1 MITQHLRTLY
11 VYICIHVGPPV
22 YYCIVTHYSSELV
35 LPWDPLAESYQTM
48 AAAQRSVVCLQ
59 CPLVVDEVGPEA
71 PESPSRELFQKDAA
85 VKVLGMMTM
94 GVLCSC
100 MNTIK

>member
-1 MITQHLRTLY
+1 MITQYVCTLY
-11 VYICIHVGPPV
+11 VYICIGPPV
-22 YYCIVTHYSSELV
+22 YYCTVTHYSSELA
-35 LPWDPLAESYQTM
+35 LPWDPLAESYHTM

-59 CPLVVDEVGPEA
+59 CPLVVDEGGPEA

-94 GVLCSC
+94 CSC
-100 MNTIK
+100 MNTI